1 MKKEEIHALIAKA
14 QEKDSEALATL
25 VDNHIDLVWSV
36 VHRFKSMGG
45 DLDDLFQV
53 GCIGL
58 LKAIEGFNAT
68 FDTTLTTY
76 AVPLIIG
83 EIKAYLRSLTPVK
96 VSRQVKMNAYK
107 IAVVKDELIK
117 QLGREPTLAE
127 LAKETE
133 LDEDH
138 VILALNAPTQATS
151 LDYSEGDDAPL
162 FERLVDSN
170 EKVFDDRV
178 ALKEVVS
185 EIGKKEQTLLYL
197 RYDLGLTQSEVAH
210 RLSMNQVAVSRL
222 EKKILK
228 ELKLKMS

>member
-1 MKKEEIHALIAKA
+1 MRKEEIHRLIAKA
-14 QEKDSEALATL
+14 QEKDSEALETL
-25 VDNHIDLVWSV
+25 VDGHIDLVWSV

-45 DLDDLFQV
+45 DMDDLFQV

-58 LKAIEGFNAT
+58 LKAIEGFNAS

-107 IAVVKDELIK
+107 IAIAKDELTK
-117 QLGREPTLAE
+117 NLGREPNVTE
-127 LAKETE
+127 LAKQTE
-133 LDEDH
+133 LDEEH

-151 LDYSEGDDAPL
+151 LDYSEGDDTPL
-162 FERLVDSN
+162 FERLVDSA
-170 EKVFDDRV
+170 EKLFDERV
-178 ALKEVVS
+178 ALKEIVR
-185 EIGKKEQTLLYL
+185 EIGKKEQILLYL
-197 RYDLGLTQSEVAH
+197 RYDLGLTQSEVAV